1 MVNDPASKDLTIS
14 YAATRNVSRLMVS
27 SVAFYVLECTMKSRL
42 NYQMHSIL
50 FFHLPVQIPIDPFAF
65 GLQKYCWTH
74 SQPHFWSVYRKIS
87 FFLLKK
93 RCWEREFVQQEQHF
107 HWIYFFFQHGKLATT
122 TRSAGDRDG
131 PNLWS

>member
-27 SVAFYVLECTMKSRL
+27 SVAVYVLECKMKSRL

-65 GLQKYCWTH
+65 GLQK
-74 SQPHFWSVYRKIS
+74 
-87 FFLLKK
+87 
-93 RCWEREFVQQEQHF
+93 
-107 HWIYFFFQHGKLATT
+107 
-122 TRSAGDRDG
+122 
-131 PNLWS
+131 